1 MWSIENISVT
11 SVSLKQ
17 EELNMAT
24 DDSPTLKP
32 PVSDHD
38 HIEGTADA
46 RVTLVE
52 YGDYECPHCRQVAP
66 IIEQVQERFGD
77 QLRYVFRHFPITTN
91 HPHAQLAAEAAEAAG
106 AQGKFWQM
114 HDRLFEHTGILNRE
128 QLVRFAHELD
138 LDVDR
143 FERELDGH
151 VHEGRVREDFLN
163 GVRSGANGTPTFF
176 LNGVRYDGP
185 WDLDSLI
192 AEIEKPLGVQV
203 RLLFRQFTRLQASSG
218 ILLLAA
224 TILALIW
231 ANSAWGHGYFELWET
246 YLKIELGELA
256 LKESLLHWVNDG
268 LMVIFFFLVGL
279 EIKREILVGE
289 LASLRKATLPLMA
302 ALGGMVLPAA
312 FYILFNLGGD
322 GASGWGIPMATDIAF
337 LLGLL
342 TVLGSRI
349 PISLKVFFTA
359 LAIADDLGAV
369 LVIAIFYSSE
379 ISWLALGIGAV
390 FLAALVVL
398 NRGKVRHPLPYS
410 LLGIGLW
417 LAFLQSG
424 IHPTIAGVLLA
435 LTIPA
440 RTPVRASAFLA
451 QCTAALGGLE
461 PGAHVEE
468 SRQQQAAA
476 QALETIA
483 ERIQTPLQRLERTL
497 NPWVAYLVVPIFAFA
512 NAGVGLG
519 GNLAEALGNPISL
532 GIIAGLV
539 AGKPLGISLF
549 SWLAVKLG
557 IADLPQGVTW
567 SQLFSASWLAGI
579 GFTMS
584 LFIASSAF
592 AGTLLDTAKMSILA
606 ASLLAGG
613 IGFGLLLLTSS
624 THEEA
629 SQLEE
634 GMASA

>member
-1 MWSIENISVT
+1 MPT
-11 SVSLKQ
+11 
-17 EELNMAT
+17 A
-24 DDSPTLKP
+24 DSPTLKP
-32 PVSDHD
+32 SVSDGD
-38 HIEGTADA
+38 HIEGPTDA

-77 QLRYVFRHFPITTN
+77 QLRYVFRHFPISTA
-91 HPHAQLAAEAAEAAG
+91 HPNAQLAAEAAEAAA
-106 AQGKFWQM
+106 AQDKFWEM
-114 HDRLFEHTGILNRE
+114 HDLLFEHVDSLDRQ
-128 QLVRFAHELD
+128 QLVRFAEELD
-138 LDVDR
+138 LDVER
-143 FERELDGH
+143 FERELDEH
-151 VHEGRVREDFLN
+151 VYADRVREDFLS

-176 LNGVRYDGP
+176 LNGVRYDRP

-203 RLLFRQFTRLQASSG
+203 RLLFQQFTRLQASGG

-224 TILALIW
+224 TVLALIW
-231 ANSAWGHGYFELWET
+231 ANSPWGHSYFELWET
-246 YLKIELGELA
+246 YLKIELGDLA

-289 LASLRKATLPLMA
+289 LASMRKATLPLA
-302 ALGGMVLPAA
+302 AAVGGMVLPASI
-312 FYILFNLGGD
+312 YVLFNPGGE

-342 TVLGSRI
+342 TVLGSRV
-349 PISLKVFFTA
+349 PVSLKVFFTA

-369 LVIAIFYSSE
+369 LVIALFYSSE
-379 ISWLALGIGAV
+379 ISWLALGVGAV
-390 FLAALVVL
+390 FLTVLVVL
-398 NRGKVRHPLPYS
+398 NRGHVRHPLPYA
-410 LLGIGLW
+410 LLGMGLW

-468 SRQQQAAA
+468 NRQQQAAA
-476 QALETIA
+476 QALEAIA

-497 NPWVAYLVVPIFAFA
+497 NPWVAYLVVPIFAAA

-519 GNLAEALGNPISL
+519 GSLAEALTHPISL
-532 GIIAGLV
+532 GIVAGLV
-539 AGKPLGISLF
+539 VGKPLGIIVF
-549 SWLAVKLG
+549 SWIAVRLG
-557 IADLPQGVTW
+557 IADLPYGVTW
-567 SQLFSASWLAGI
+567 RQLFAASWLAGI

-592 AGTLLDTAKMSILA
+592 VGELLDTAKMSILV
-606 ASLLAGG
+606 ASLLAGAV
-613 IGFGLLLLTSS
+613 GFGLLLLTSS

-629 SQLEE
+629 SQLQEVT
-634 GMASA
+634 ATA

>member
-1 MWSIENISVT
+1 MHDLLYE
-11 SVSLKQ
+11 Q
-17 EELNMAT
+17 QGELDRGN
-24 DDSPTLKP
+24 L
-32 PVSDHD
+32 
-38 HIEGTADA
+38 
-46 RVTLVE
+46 LV
-52 YGDYECPHCRQVAP
+52 Y
-66 IIEQVQERFGD
+66 
-77 QLRYVFRHFPITTN
+77 
-91 HPHAQLAAEAAEAAG
+91 AAELG
-106 AQGKFWQM
+106 
-114 HDRLFEHTGILNRE
+114 
-128 QLVRFAHELD
+128 
-138 LDVDR
+138 LDVER

-151 VHEGRVREDFLN
+151 VYAQRVREDFLT
-163 GVRSGANGTPTFF
+163 GVRSGANGTPSFY

-224 TILALIW
+224 TVLALIW
-231 ANSAWGHGYFELWET
+231 ANSPWGHTYFGFLDT
-246 YLKIELGELA
+246 YLKVELGNLS

-289 LASLRKATLPLMA
+289 LASLRKATLPLA
-302 ALGGMVLPAA
+302 AAVGGMVLPAA
-312 FYILFNLGGD
+312 FYALFNFGGN
-322 GASGWGIPMATDIAF
+322 GAAGWGIPMATDIAF

-342 TVLGSRI
+342 TVLGSRV
-349 PISLKVFFTA
+349 PVSLKVFFTA

-379 ISWLALGIGAV
+379 ISWLALGVGAAI
-390 FLAALVVL
+390 LAVLAVL
-398 NRGKVRHPLPYS
+398 NRGQVRNPLPYA

-461 PGAHVEE
+461 PDAHVEK

-476 QALETIA
+476 QTLEVIA
-483 ERIQTPLQRLERTL
+483 ERIQSPLQRLERML
-497 NPWVAYLVVPIFAFA
+497 NPWVAYLVVPIFALA
-512 NAGVGLG
+512 NAGVGLD
-519 GNLAEALGNPISL
+519 GNLVGALTNPISL
-532 GIIAGLV
+532 GIFAGLV
-539 AGKPLGISLF
+539 LGKPLGIILF
-549 SWLAVKLG
+549 SWIAVKLG
-557 IADLPQGVTW
+557 IADLPYGVNW
-567 SQLFSASWLAGI
+567 RQLSAASWLAGI

-592 AGTLLDTAKMSILA
+592 SGALLDTAKMAILI
-606 ASLLAGG
+606 ASLLAGA

-624 THEEA
+624 PQHEVSDLEEA
-629 SQLEE
+629 V
-634 GMASA
+634 ATA

>member
-1 MWSIENISVT
+1 
-11 SVSLKQ
+11 
-17 EELNMAT
+17 MAT
-24 DDSPTLKP
+24 TDSPTLKP
-32 PVSDHD
+32 PVGGRD
-38 HIEGTADA
+38 HIEGPADA
-46 RVTLVE
+46 RVTLLE

-66 IIEQVQERFGD
+66 IIEQVQERFGNR
-77 QLRYVFRHFPITTN
+77 LRYVFRHFPITTA
-91 HPHAQLAAEAAEAAG
+91 HPNAQLAAEAAEAAA
-106 AQGKFWQM
+106 AQDKFWEM
-114 HDRLFEHTGILNRE
+114 HDRIFEYDGPLDRQ
-128 QLVRFAHELD
+128 QLVRFAEELD
-138 LDVDR
+138 LDLER

-151 VHEGRVREDFLN
+151 AHADRVREDFLS

-192 AEIEKPLGVQV
+192 AEIQKPLGVQV
-203 RLLFRQFTRLQASSG
+203 RLLFQQFTRLQASGG

-224 TILALIW
+224 TVLALVW
-231 ANSAWGHGYFELWET
+231 ANSVWGSGYFEVWET
-246 YLKIELGELA
+246 YLKIELGDLA

-289 LASLRKATLPLMA
+289 LASPRKAALPLA
-302 ALGGMVLPAA
+302 AAVGGMLLPASI
-312 FYILFNLGGD
+312 YVLFNLGGE
-322 GASGWGIPMATDIAF
+322 GGSGWGIPMATDIAF

-349 PISLKVFFTA
+349 PVSLKVFFTA

-369 LVIAIFYSSE
+369 LVIALFYSGE
-379 ISWLALGIGAV
+379 ISWIALGVAAV
-390 FLAALVVL
+390 FLAFLVVL
-398 NRGKVRHPLPYS
+398 NRGRVRHPLPYA

-440 RTPVRASAFLA
+440 RTPVRASAFVA

-461 PGAHVEE
+461 PDAHAEE
-468 SRQQQAAA
+468 NRRQQAAA
-476 QALETIA
+476 QTLEAIA

-497 NPWVAYLVVPIFAFA
+497 NPWVAYLVVPIFALA

-519 GNLAEALGNPISL
+519 GNLAEALTNPVSL
-532 GIIAGLV
+532 GILAGLV
-539 AGKPLGISLF
+539 LGKPLGVTLF
-549 SWLAVKLG
+549 SWLAVRLG
-557 IADLPQGVTW
+557 IADLPFDVTW
-567 SQLFSASWLAGI
+567 SQLFAASWLAGI

-592 AGTLLDTAKMSILA
+592 AGALLDTAKVSILA
-606 ASLLAGG
+606 ASLVAGG
-613 IGFGLLLLTSS
+613 IGFGLLLLTAS
-624 THEEA
+624 THEEVSPLPEA
-629 SQLEE
+629 TTR
-634 GMASA
+634 A

>member
-1 MWSIENISVT
+1 
-11 SVSLKQ
+11 
-17 EELNMAT
+17 MAT
-24 DDSPTLKP
+24 ADSPTLKP
-32 PVSDHD
+32 PVGDRD
-38 HIEGTADA
+38 HIEGPAGA

-66 IIEQVQERFGD
+66 IIEQVQDRFGD
-77 QLRYVFRHFPITTN
+77 RLRYVFRHLPITTA
-91 HPHAQLAAEAAEAAG
+91 HPNAQLAAEAAEAAA
-106 AQGKFWQM
+106 AQGRFWEM
-114 HDRLFEHTGILNRE
+114 HDRLFEHTGPLNRQ
-128 QLVRFAHELD
+128 QLVQFAQELD
-138 LDVDR
+138 LDVER
-143 FERELDGH
+143 FERELDEH
-151 VHEGRVREDFLN
+151 VHADRVREDFLS

-203 RLLFRQFTRLQASSG
+203 RLLFQQFTRLQASGG

-224 TILALIW
+224 TVLALIW
-231 ANSAWGHGYFELWET
+231 ANSPWGHSYFELWET
-246 YLKIELGELA
+246 YLKIELGDLA

-289 LASLRKATLPLMA
+289 LASLRRATLPLMA
-302 ALGGMVLPAA
+302 AVGGMVLPAA
-312 FYILFNLGGD
+312 LYILFNLGGD

-342 TVLGSRI
+342 TVLGSRV
-349 PISLKVFFTA
+349 PVSLKIFFTA

-369 LVIAIFYSSE
+369 LVIALFYSSE

-398 NRGKVRHPLPYS
+398 NRGRVRHPLPYA

-440 RTPVRASAFLA
+440 RTPMRASAFLA

-476 QALETIA
+476 QTLESIA
-483 ERIQTPLQRLERTL
+483 ERIQTPLQRLERSL
-497 NPWVAYLVVPIFAFA
+497 NPWVAYLVVPIFALA

-519 GNLAEALGNPISL
+519 GNLADALSSPISL

-539 AGKPLGISLF
+539 AGKPLGITLF

-567 SQLFSASWLAGI
+567 RQLFAASWLAGI

-592 AGTLLDTAKMSILA
+592 AGALLDTAKMSILL

-629 SQLEE
+629 SQLGEA
-634 GMASA
+634 MATA